1 MVINKIIER
10 FRSIGLFAGTIVT
23 MSLIACLAWGVIFY
37 VYHVGAKENHQR
49 RVMQLPEYV
58 LERFAERVKH
68 SELVLNDY
76 AELVSN
82 KIYYHSV
89 SAAGMVNKAKLKK
102 ILADSVVRSHFDY
115 ITVLAN
121 DGKILFSNR
130 YDVKKYPGERALELY
145 KEKVA
150 LVKEDG
156 VRALSKRVTITDGV
170 KPAAGYVIFGIKLKT
185 IINEMQ
191 QLNFDGAD
199 TKINILNK
207 DDFLQRKNHLR
218 REGQQLNTVISKQI
232 SIDSKNHRIEVESP
246 LVIADEDYAFLIS
259 INIEKILYV
268 NNSQQLVMGL
278 AILITLITLS
288 VVGGGF
294 FQYFRKTLQ
303 RLNDN
308 AEQLTREVLGSSQ
321 RFEAN
326 DELDKLGMLLSFVFG
341 RVKQNIFDQAKKEK
355 ILRIREHNLTKMQE
369 LARVGSWEYNFKT
382 KDLYLSDELRR
393 IYGLSQ
399 IKKYASLQKM
409 VNDLVHPDDYKMVSG
424 AVEYAINHH
433 SGKSYAPLT
442 YRIIRNGEVRWVE
455 AMTPEV
461 SQYDEY
467 GNPKVLLGTIQD
479 ISNTKLTEERI
490 RKSEETLRL
499 LFENMREGFIS
510 IDNGKISMLST
521 YALILLGWA
530 SNDEVIGLH
539 AEVVWGDSSEY
550 KTFSNDL
557 INNDGELSDYE
568 VVFYRKNGSE
578 FIASLNA
585 TQKFNDK
592 GKPSGFDATF
602 RDITARKNEE
612 QELIK
617 AKIDA
622 EEASRAKSEFLA
634 MMSHEIRTPMNG
646 ILGMSS
652 VLKDTE
658 LNRDQS
664 EYLEI
669 MEQSGKSL
677 LKIINDILDFSK
689 IEAGRMELE
698 SIPFDL
704 EKSIYEVVQ
713 LLETKASEKGLEL
726 IVRFDADCP
735 NIVIGDPSRFRQ
747 ILVNMVGNAI
757 KFTNSGHIFIDL
769 SVREILGD
777 DVSLTIM
784 IQDTG
789 IGIKKED
796 KKRLF
801 DSFSQVDASSTR
813 KYGGTG
819 LGLPI
824 SKQLIEMM
832 GGHIFVE
839 SEYEVGSTFK
849 IDLSLKFTQNKQDEK
864 TQVQDGKRG
873 LLFVEHEIVAQVI
886 KEMLVHSGMPV
897 DMINKVDS
905 LRDTVLNSPN
915 LYDFIIVDGSVE
927 NANTIEIASFI
938 RERSNLTAI
947 ALINLVANATAG
959 DAKVSHQ
966 LGYDAFITKPVK
978 KDIFIDI
985 VIMALAAK
993 QSGKKI
999 PLLTKHSVIESQ
1011 KHNREKDISL
1021 SGKVLIAEDNKTNQQ
1036 VAKSMLTRMGV
1047 EVDVAEN
1054 GAIAVDMWQQGDYD
1068 LILMDCQMPVLNGYD
1083 ATVAIRKA
1091 EAENKLKP
1099 IYIIALTANA
1109 MAGDDEKCK
1118 VVGMDDYMSKPYARI
1133 DLALMLQ
1140 KYMQGRKGSE
1150 FLFQNQPDDKTIE
1163 DNAFSE
1169 PKKNMHQQKLEPK
1182 AEHNKMDFLNIPK
1195 IEMMRD
1201 EFGEMFSQLIDTFI
1215 DGADE
1220 YVEQINKGV
1229 LTKDHAALSAV
1240 VHGMRSSCGNVGAD
1254 KLAEMAANITANVA
1268 NSKEIDGDIAK
1279 DNGSDFKELTEEFNK
1294 YYRGV
1299 KKALLMYK
1307 K

>member
-1 MVINKIIER
+1 MVINKIIDR
-10 FRSIGLFAGTIVT
+10 LRSIGLFVSSIAT
-23 MSLIACLAWGVIFY
+23 MLLMLCLVGGVVFY
-37 VYHVGAKENHQR
+37 VYHIGAKEKNQR
-49 RVMQLPEYV
+49 RIMQLPEYV
-58 LERFAERVKH
+58 LERFSEKIKH
-68 SELVLNDY
+68 KESVLNDY
-76 AELVSN
+76 AQLVSN
-82 KIYYHSV
+82 KIYYTAV
-89 SAAGMVNKAKLKK
+89 SARGKIDTVKLRKV
-102 ILADSVVRSHFDY
+102 LADSTIRSHFDY
-115 ITVLAN
+115 ITVLAS

-130 YDVKKYPGERALELY
+130 YDIKNYSGQQALKLY
-145 KEKVA
+145 KENVA
-150 LVKEDG
+150 LVKESG
-156 VRALSKRVTITDGV
+156 VRVLSKRVAITDGI
-170 KPAAGYVIFGIKLKT
+170 KPPQGQIIFGIKLRT

-191 QLNFDGAD
+191 QLSFDGAD
-199 TKINILNK
+199 IKINILSKDEFLLRENK
-207 DDFLQRKNHLR
+207 NRSA
-218 REGQQLNTVISKQI
+218 GQQIKSVISKDVVIDNQKHRVEVKS
-232 SIDSKNHRIEVESP
+232 SIAIGG
-246 LVIADEDYAFLIS
+246 EDFASLIS

-268 NNSQQLVMGL
+268 NNSQQLAMGL
-278 AILITLITLS
+278 VILITTVFLCA
-288 VVGGGF
+288 VGGGF
-294 FQYFRKTLQ
+294 LLYFRNVLQ
-303 RLNDN
+303 RLNDS
-308 AEQLTREVLGSSQ
+308 AEQLTREVLGSSK
-321 RFEAN
+321 RFDAS
-326 DELDKLGMLLSFVFG
+326 DELDKLGLLLDFVFG

-409 VNDLVHPDDYKMVSG
+409 VNELVHPDDHEKVSA

-433 SGKSYAPLT
+433 SGKSYSPLA

-479 ISNTKLTEERI
+479 ISNNKQTEERI

-510 IDNGKISMLST
+510 IDNGKISMLSI
-521 YALILLGWA
+521 YALRLLGWI

-539 AEVVWGDSSEY
+539 AEVIWGDSNEY
-550 KTFSNDL
+550 KRFSNDL

-568 VVFYRKNGSE
+568 VVFFRKDGSE

-658 LNRDQS
+658 LNSEQS

-669 MEQSGKSL
+669 MDQSGKSL

-689 IEAGRMELE
+689 IEAGRLELE

-735 NIVIGDPSRFRQ
+735 SNVMGDPSRFRQ
-747 ILVNMVGNAI
+747 ILVNMIGNAI
-757 KFTNSGHIFIDL
+757 KFTNSGHIFLDL
-769 SVREILGD
+769 SVQKILGD

-796 KKRLF
+796 RKRLF

-819 LGLPI
+819 LGLSI

-839 SEYEVGSTFK
+839 SEYGVGSTFK
-849 IDLSLKFTQNKQDEK
+849 IDLSLKFIQNLQGEKVNIKHGKQ
-864 TQVQDGKRG
+864 G
-873 LLFVEHEIVAQVI
+873 LLFVEHEIVARVI
-886 KEMLVHSGMPV
+886 KEMLISSGMLV
-897 DMINKVDS
+897 DMVNSVGAV
-905 LRDTVLNSPN
+905 RDAVLNSPS

-927 NANTIEIASFI
+927 NANTYEVAAFI
-938 RERSNLTAI
+938 KERDNLTAI
-947 ALINLVANATAG
+947 SLINLVANATAG
-959 DAKVSHQ
+959 DARKSQQ

-985 VIMALAAK
+985 VTTAISSK
-993 QSGKKI
+993 QSGKKT

-1011 KHNREKDISL
+1011 KHDREKDISL
-1021 SGKVLIAEDNKTNQQ
+1021 SGKILIAEDNKTNQQ
-1036 VAKSMLTRMGV
+1036 VAKSMLNRMGIEV
-1047 EVDVAEN
+1047 EVAEN
-1054 GAIAVDMWQQGDYD
+1054 GKIAVEMWENGGYD
-1068 LILMDCQMPVLNGYD
+1068 LILMDCQMPILNGYD
-1083 ATVAIRKA
+1083 ATIEIRKK
-1091 EAENKLKP
+1091 EAANNLKP
-1099 IYIIALTANA
+1099 IFIIALTANA

-1118 VVGMDDYMSKPYARI
+1118 AVGMDDYMSKPYARI

-1140 KYMQGRKGSE
+1140 KYMQGRQGSE
-1150 FLFQNQPDDKTIE
+1150 FLFQTQADDKILE
-1163 DNAFSE
+1163 VDVFPE
-1169 PKKNMHQQKLEPK
+1169 PKTEIKHKQISGLKTEQDKLE
-1182 AEHNKMDFLNIPK
+1182 FLNASK
-1195 IEMMRD
+1195 VEMMRD
-1201 EFGEMFSQLIDTFI
+1201 EFGDMFPQLIDTFI

-1220 YVEQINKGV
+1220 YVEQINKAV
-1229 LTKDHAALSAV
+1229 IKKDDEILSAV

-1254 KLAEMAANITANVA
+1254 ILADMAANIAASVVN
-1268 NSKEIDGDIAK
+1268 G
-1279 DNGSDFKELTEEFNK
+1279 NGSDLADLTEEFNK
-1294 YYRGV
+1294 YYQGV
-1299 KKALLMYK
+1299 RNALLMYK
-1307 K
+1307 D

>member
-1 MVINKIIER
+1 MVIDRIVDR
-10 FRSIGLFAGTIVT
+10 LRSIGLFVNTIAT
-23 MSLIACLAWGVIFY
+23 MLLMLCLAGGVIFY
-37 VYHVGAKENHQR
+37 VYYIGAKEKNQR
-49 RVMQLPEYV
+49 RIMQLPEYV
-58 LERFAERVKH
+58 LERFTEKIKH
-68 SELVLNDY
+68 KELVLNDY
-76 AELVSN
+76 AQLVSN
-82 KIYYHSV
+82 KIYYNTV
-89 SAAGMVNKAKLKK
+89 SARGKVDAVKLKK
-102 ILADSVVRSHFDY
+102 VLSDSAIRSHFDY
-115 ITVLAN
+115 ITVLSS
-121 DGKILFSNR
+121 DGKMLFSNR
-130 YDVKKYPGERALELY
+130 YDVKKYSGQQALELY
-145 KEKVA
+145 KENVA
-150 LVKEDG
+150 LVKENG
-156 VRALSKRVTITDGV
+156 VRSLSKRVAITDGV
-170 KPAAGYVIFGIKLKT
+170 NPAVGQIIFGIKLRK

-191 QLNFDGAD
+191 QLSFDGAD
-199 TKINILNK
+199 IKINILSKDEFLLRENK
-207 DDFLQRKNHLR
+207 NLSV
-218 REGQQLNTVISKQI
+218 GQQIKSVISKDI
-232 SIDSKNHRIEVESP
+232 SIDSKKHRVEVEYP
-246 LVIADEDYAFLIS
+246 LVIGDEDFASLIS
-259 INIEKILYV
+259 INIEKILYI

-278 AILITLITLS
+278 VILIVLVFLGAI
-288 VVGGGF
+288 GGGF
-294 FQYFRKTLQ
+294 LHHFRKILQ
-303 RLNDN
+303 RLNN
-308 AEQLTREVLGSSQ
+308 SAEQLTREVLGSSK
-321 RFEAN
+321 RFETN
-326 DELDKLGMLLSFVFG
+326 DELDKLGVLLDFVFG
-341 RVKQNIFDQAKKEK
+341 RVKQNIFEQAKKEK

-382 KDLYLSDELRR
+382 KDLYLSEELRR

-409 VNDLVHPDDYKMVSG
+409 VNELVHPDDHEKVSG

-433 SGKSYAPLT
+433 SGKSYSPLA

-479 ISNTKLTEERI
+479 ISNNKLTEERI

-510 IDNGKISMLST
+510 IDNGKISMLSI
-521 YALILLGWA
+521 YALRLLGWV

-539 AEVVWGDSSEY
+539 AEVIWGDSSEY
-550 KTFSNDL
+550 KRFSNDL

-568 VVFYRKNGSE
+568 VVFFRKDGSE

-617 AKIDA
+617 AKVDA
-622 EEASRAKSEFLA
+622 EDASRAKSEFLA

-658 LNRDQS
+658 LNSEQN

-669 MEQSGKSL
+669 MDQSGKSL

-713 LLETKASEKGLEL
+713 LLEAKASEKGLEL

-735 NIVIGDPSRFRQ
+735 SNVMGDPSRFRQ
-747 ILVNMVGNAI
+747 ILVNMIGNAI

-769 SVREILGD
+769 SVQEISGD
-777 DVSLTIM
+777 NVSLTVM

-796 KKRLF
+796 RKRLF

-839 SEYEVGSTFK
+839 SEYEIGSTFK
-849 IDLSLKFTQNKQDEK
+849 IDLSFKFIQSMQGEK
-864 TQVQDGKRG
+864 AQIKHGKRG
-873 LLFVEHEIVAQVI
+873 LLFVEHDIVARVI
-886 KEMLVHSGMPV
+886 KEMLTNSGMLV
-897 DMINKVDS
+897 DMVNNVGAV
-905 LRDTVLNSPN
+905 RDAVLNSQN

-927 NANTIEIASFI
+927 NANTNEIASFI
-938 RERSNLTAI
+938 RVRSNLAAI
-947 ALINLVANATAG
+947 SLINLVANATAG
-959 DAKVSHQ
+959 DARKSHQ

-985 VIMALAAK
+985 VTMAILAK
-993 QSGKKI
+993 QNGKKI

-1011 KHNREKDISL
+1011 KHDREKDISL
-1021 SGKVLIAEDNKTNQQ
+1021 SGKILIAEDNKTNQQ
-1036 VAKSMLTRMGV
+1036 VAKSMLNHMGIDV
-1047 EVDVAEN
+1047 EVADN
-1054 GAIAVDMWQQGDYD
+1054 GKIAVEMWEQGDYD
-1068 LILMDCQMPVLNGYD
+1068 LILMDCQMPILNGYD
-1083 ATVAIRKA
+1083 ATIEIRKK
-1091 EAENKLKP
+1091 EAEKNLPP
-1099 IYIIALTANA
+1099 ICIIALTANA

-1118 VVGMDDYMSKPYARI
+1118 AVGMDDYMSKPYARI

-1140 KYMQGRKGSE
+1140 KYMQGRQRTE
-1150 FLFQNQPDDKTIE
+1150 FLFQTQADDKTIE
-1163 DNAFSE
+1163 EDAF
-1169 PKKNMHQQKLEPK
+1169 PEPK
-1182 AEHNKMDFLNIPK
+1182 AILKHQQIIELTAENNSLEFLNAPK
-1195 IEMMRD
+1195 VEMMRD
-1201 EFGEMFSQLIDTFI
+1201 EFGDMFPQLIDTFI
-1215 DGADE
+1215 DGANE
-1220 YVEQINKGV
+1220 YVEQINKAV
-1229 LTKDHAALSAV
+1229 ITKDHETLSAV

-1254 KLAEMAANITANVA
+1254 KLADMAANITASV
-1268 NSKEIDGDIAK
+1268 AK
-1279 DNGSDFKELTEEFNK
+1279 DNGSDFTELTQEFNE
-1294 YYRGV
+1294 YYQGV
-1299 KKALLMYK
+1299 KNALLMYK
-1307 K
+1307 N

>member
-1 MVINKIIER
+1 MVIDKIIDK
-10 FRSIGLFAGTIVT
+10 FKSIGLFVSTIAA
-23 MSLIACLAWGVIFY
+23 MLLMLCLAGGVIFY
-37 VYHVGAKENHQR
+37 VYYIGAEEKKQHR
-49 RVMQLPEYV
+49 IMQLPEYV
-58 LERFAERVKH
+58 LERFTEKIKH
-68 SELVLNDY
+68 KELVLNDY
-76 AELVSN
+76 AQLVSN
-82 KIYYHSV
+82 KIYYTAV
-89 SAAGMVNKAKLKK
+89 SARGNVDVAKLKK
-102 ILADSVVRSHFDY
+102 VLADRAIRSHFDY
-115 ITVLAN
+115 ITVLSS

-130 YDVKKYPGERALELY
+130 YEVKNYSGQQALELY
-145 KEKVA
+145 KENVA
-150 LVKEDG
+150 LIKENG
-156 VRALSKRVTITDGV
+156 VRTLSKRVAITDGI
-170 KPAAGYVIFGIKLKT
+170 KPVVGQVIFGIKLRT

-199 TKINILNK
+199 IKINVLNK
-207 DDFLQRKNHLR
+207 DEFLLR
-218 REGQQLNTVISKQI
+218 ENKSRSIGQQIKYVISKDV
-232 SIDSKNHRIEVESP
+232 SIDNKEHRVEVKSP
-246 LVIADEDYAFLIS
+246 LVIGDEDFASLIS
-259 INIEKILYV
+259 INIEKILYI

-278 AILITLITLS
+278 VILIAIVFLI
-288 VVGGGF
+288 VIGGGF
-294 FQYFRKTLQ
+294 LHHFRHILQ
-303 RLNDN
+303 RLNHS
-308 AEQLTREVLGSSQ
+308 AEQLTREVLGSSK

-326 DELDKLGMLLSFVFG
+326 DELDKLGVLLDFVFG

-409 VNDLVHPDDYKMVSG
+409 VNELVHPDDHEKVSG

-433 SGKSYAPLT
+433 SGKSYAPLA

-479 ISNTKLTEERI
+479 ISNNKLTEERI

-510 IDNGKISMLST
+510 IDNGKISMLSI
-521 YALILLGWA
+521 YALRLLGWV
-530 SNDEVIGLH
+530 SNDEIIGLH
-539 AEVVWGDSSEY
+539 AEVIWGDSSEY
-550 KTFSNDL
+550 KRFSNDL

-568 VVFYRKNGSE
+568 VVFFRKDGSE

-592 GKPSGFDATF
+592 GKPSGFDTTF
-602 RDITARKNEE
+602 RDITSRKNEE
-612 QELIK
+612 QELIR

-658 LNRDQS
+658 LNSEQS

-669 MEQSGKSL
+669 MDQSGKSL

-713 LLETKASEKGLEL
+713 LLETKAGEKGLEL

-735 NIVIGDPSRFRQ
+735 NNVMGDPSRFRQ
-747 ILVNMVGNAI
+747 ILVNMIGNAI

-769 SVREILGD
+769 SVQDILGD

-789 IGIKKED
+789 IGIKKGD
-796 KKRLF
+796 RKRLF

-819 LGLPI
+819 LGLSI

-849 IDLSLKFTQNKQDEK
+849 IELSLKFIQNMQGEKAQIKHGKQ
-864 TQVQDGKRG
+864 G
-873 LLFVEHEIVAQVI
+873 LLFVEHDIVARVI
-886 KEMLVHSGMPV
+886 KEMLTNSGMLV
-897 DMINKVDS
+897 DMVNNVGAV
-905 LRDTVLNSPN
+905 RDAVLNSPIP
-915 LYDFIIVDGSVE
+915 YDFIIVDGSVE
-927 NANTIEIASFI
+927 NANTAEIASFI
-938 RERSNLTAI
+938 RERRNLEAI
-947 ALINLVANATAG
+947 SLINLVANATAG
-959 DAKVSHQ
+959 DARKSHQ

-985 VIMALAAK
+985 VTMAISAK
-993 QSGKKI
+993 QNGKKI

-1011 KHNREKDISL
+1011 KHDREKDISL
-1021 SGKVLIAEDNKTNQQ
+1021 SGKVLVAEDNKTNQQ
-1036 VAKSMLTRMGV
+1036 VAKSMLNRMGV

-1054 GAIAVDMWQQGDYD
+1054 GAVAVEMWQNGGYD

-1083 ATVAIRKA
+1083 ATIAIRKK
-1091 EAENKLKP
+1091 EAANNLKP
-1099 IYIIALTANA
+1099 IFIIALTANA

-1118 VVGMDDYMSKPYARI
+1118 AVGMDDYMSKPYARI

-1140 KYMQGRKGSE
+1140 KYMQGRKDSE
-1150 FLFQNQPDDKTIE
+1150 FLFQNQSDDIDVEGGVFPQSLPKHNYEQRSESIIKHSKT
-1163 DNAFSE
+1163 D
-1169 PKKNMHQQKLEPK
+1169 L
-1182 AEHNKMDFLNIPK
+1182 LNTSK
-1195 IEMMRD
+1195 IEVMRE
-1201 EFGEMFSQLIDTFI
+1201 EFGDMFSQLIDTFI

-1220 YVEQINKGV
+1220 YVEQVNRAV
-1229 LTKDHAALSAV
+1229 LIKDHETLSAV

-1254 KLAEMAANITANVA
+1254 KLADMAANITASVVN
-1268 NSKEIDGDIAK
+1268 G
-1279 DNGSDFKELTEEFNK
+1279 NGSDLAELTEEFNK
-1294 YYRGV
+1294 YYQGV
-1299 KKALLMYK
+1299 KNALLIYK
-1307 K
+1307 D